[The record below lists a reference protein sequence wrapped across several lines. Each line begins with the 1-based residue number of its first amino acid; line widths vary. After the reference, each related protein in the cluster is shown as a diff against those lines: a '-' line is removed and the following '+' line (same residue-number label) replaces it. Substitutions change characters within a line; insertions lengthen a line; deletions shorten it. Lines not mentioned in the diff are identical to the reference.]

1 MKIGQYIASL
11 GSQTREL
18 IVSIYDLVY
27 YMRGGLSYTECMW
40 MSAAE
45 REILADVINHRIKE
59 LKDSPKAVFSI

>member
-1 MKIGQYIASL
+1 
-11 GSQTREL
+11 
-18 IVSIYDLVY
+18 
-27 YMRGGLSYTECMW
+27 MRGGLSYTECMW